1 MDGKSI
7 VSDGEDAGRSVSGSV
22 KAICR
27 RTGETGMSTPTI
39 SPMLRDQAP
48 AAHTTVS
55 VAMRPSS
62 VATAVIERP
71 VQAPNSRS
79 LLLASQGYGA
89 LYWAFAVKVNK
100 PSRHAEVL

>member
-1 MDGKSI
+1 M
-7 VSDGEDAGRSVSGSV
+7 VSDGEDAGRSVIGSV

-62 VATAVIERP
+62 VTTAVI
-71 VQAPNSRS
+71 APP
-79 LLLASQGYGA
+79 LLSMSVTAQCRMMRA
-89 LYWAFAVKVNK
+89 
-100 PSRHAEVL
+100 P